1 MAQCHRLPTI
11 GHTPH
16 TSQQNCTAPTAA
28 LISAGTAASS
38 SSKSISSSLVH
49 LCLAALEVTV
59 GGAPSTVTLSS
70 RRDSAAL
77 VVNRTASAPP
87 RSMPMS
93 KLKAGRIASSCSASV
108 ASTPAAP
115 TAYWARSKSS
125 WTSECVSC
133 VGWPRTPS
141 SRNAVKKSGNKV
153 VWRCRKPKSC
163 CGRFLASFFRT
174 PACCS
179 SSSSVKGG
187 GAAAPLSTVSPS
199 ALTHAKAYRS

>member
-1 MAQCHRLPTI
+1 M
-11 GHTPH
+11 
-16 TSQQNCTAPTAA
+16 APTAA
-28 LISAGTAASS
+28 LISAGPAASS
-38 SSKSISSSLVH
+38 SSTSISSSLVH
-49 LCLAALEVTV
+49 PCLAALEASV
-59 GGAPSTVTLSS
+59 GGAPSTVALSN
-70 RRDSAAL
+70 RRESAAL

-93 KLKAGRIASSCSASV
+93 KLKAGCIASSCSASA

-115 TAYWARSKSS
+115 TACWARLKSS

-141 SRNAVKKSGNKV
+141 SRNAAQKSGNKV
-153 VWRCRKPKSC
+153 VWRCRKLKRC

-174 PACCS
+174 PTCCS

-187 GAAAPLSTVSPS
+187 AAAPLFTVSPS